1 MTIGGSVI
9 FKNIVDPLYNSGFE
23 LRQFTHL
30 SAYSENLADLRTP
43 AIGSQPC
50 VGVVGATLGGGVG
63 RYNGLHGMLS
73 DALQSAIMVTASG
86 DCITV
91 SATENSDL
99 FWGMRGAGF
108 NFGIVISA
116 TYRVYD
122 LTNNGQVM
130 NADFL
135 YLANRS
141 TAVFEYFKSMTSLPA
156 ELSLIFQTGY
166 SAALGGVS

>member
-1 MTIGGSVI
+1 M
-9 FKNIVDPLYNSGFE
+9 
-23 LRQFTHL
+23 
-30 SAYSENLADLRTP
+30 
-43 AIGSQPC
+43 
-50 VGVVGATLGGGVG
+50 GVVGATLGGGVG

-73 DALQSAIMVTASG
+73 DALQSVRMVTASG
-86 DCITV
+86 DCINV

-108 NFGIVISA
+108 NFGIVTFA

-135 YLANRS
+135 YLANQS
-141 TAVFEYFKSMTSLPA
+141 TIVFEYFKSKASLPA

-166 SAALGGVS
+166 STALGGVS